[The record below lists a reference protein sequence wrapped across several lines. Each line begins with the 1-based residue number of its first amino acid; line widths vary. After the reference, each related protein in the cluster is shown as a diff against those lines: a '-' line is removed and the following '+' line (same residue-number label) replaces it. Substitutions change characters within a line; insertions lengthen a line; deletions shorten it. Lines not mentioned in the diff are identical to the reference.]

1 MSRLPALKPKDVL
14 AALQRAGFVVA
25 RVRGSHYQLLNPSTK
40 RRVTV
45 PHHTHDLYVR
55 AKTTE
60 PRCTGFCG
68 PRAKLFSGKQSL
80 NGGEIPLAA
89 SKPVDGTIQEKA

>member
-14 AALQRAGFVVA
+14 AALQRAGFAVA

-45 PHHTHDLYVR
+45 PHHTHDLSK
-55 AKTTE
+55 ATLASIQNQAGLAIE
-60 PRCTGFCG
+60 DFL
-68 PRAKLFSGKQSL
+68 KLL
-80 NGGEIPLAA
+80 
-89 SKPVDGTIQEKA
+89 